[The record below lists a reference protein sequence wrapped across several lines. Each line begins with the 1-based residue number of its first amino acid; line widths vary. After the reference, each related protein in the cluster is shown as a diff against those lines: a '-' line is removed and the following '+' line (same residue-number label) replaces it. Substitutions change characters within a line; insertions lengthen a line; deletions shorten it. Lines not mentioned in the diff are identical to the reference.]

1 MKILI
6 TGGAGFIGT
15 NLIPQLLRAGH
26 SVVVID
32 NMSHGTYVD
41 EIHDEV
47 LFYKVDCLDAAE
59 IDRIVAV
66 HKPDATFMFH
76 GLVSIYDCHKT
87 PQFAIQNN
95 LIGSVNVFDA
105 LIKHGCPRVI
115 FAETSAVYENCEMWE
130 NGFCETQSNPQTV
143 YAVTKAALVLLA
155 KSYANLRG
163 LKYTALRYFNVAG
176 AMQDYSRT
184 VPPLFAG
191 FALRMMGGNKPI
203 IFGDGNRRRDFI
215 HVDDINDFHL
225 MCLTNDNTINMTFN
239 LGRGESTSLYDIGK
253 ITATLLNGKGYA
265 IHPDTIEFEHMPE
278 INGEAFDIRADITF
292 ANTYT
297 GWYPK
302 RSVMEALEDT
312 ITYLEKQ
319 VKEGKIDPRKFMTD
333 LNTSAVKI
341 G

>member
-15 NLIPQLLRAGH
+15 NLIPQLLNAGH
-26 SVVVID
+26 EVAVID

-47 LFYKVDCLDAAE
+47 MFHNADCLDVPQMDA
-59 IDRIVAV
+59 IVELE
-66 HKPDATFMFH
+66 KPDATFMFH

-87 PQFAIQNN
+87 PQFAIENN

-105 LIKHGCPRVI
+105 LIKHSCPRVI
-115 FAETSAVYENCEMWE
+115 FAETSAVYENCIMGPQ
-130 NGFCETQSNPQTV
+130 GFNESQSSPQTI

-155 KSYANLRG
+155 ESYSKLRG

-191 FALRMMGGNKPI
+191 FALRMMGGNNPI

-215 HVDDINDFHL
+215 HVDDINDFH
-225 MCLTNDNTINMTFN
+225 MQCLTDDRTINQTFN
-239 LGRGESTSLYDIGK
+239 LGRGESTSLYDIGR
-253 ITATLLNGKGYA
+253 ITYDLLERRGKKLRPTLEY
-265 IHPDTIEFEHMPE
+265 DHMPE
-278 INGEAFDIRADITF
+278 INGEAFDIRADIYK
-292 ANTYT
+292 ASDMC
-297 GWYPK
+297 GWFPK
-302 RSVMEALEDT
+302 RDVRQALSDT

-319 VKEGKIDPRKFMTD
+319 VEEGKIDPSEFMTD
-333 LNTSAVKI
+333 LNTSNVKI